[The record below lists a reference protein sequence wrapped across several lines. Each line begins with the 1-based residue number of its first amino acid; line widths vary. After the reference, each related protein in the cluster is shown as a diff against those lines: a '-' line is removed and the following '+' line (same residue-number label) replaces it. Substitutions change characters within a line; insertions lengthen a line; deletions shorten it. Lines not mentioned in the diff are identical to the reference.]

1 MYFIFF
7 CEPHNIFNIFFLIVF
22 HMVPF
27 SDFSISCK
35 NSNSCVLSF
44 THIIPLLCF
53 SHLSS
58 TILSI
63 KELTN
68 IDIVF
73 SSNHPQMGNS
83 IINNKIL
90 RTILLIHIIT
100 TIKHNKYNK
109 IYAIRLP
116 TKYHMPLSL
125 IIYLQSD
132 LPQVKLQIF
141 CCFSTSP

>member
-1 MYFIFF
+1 M
-7 CEPHNIFNIFFLIVF
+7 
-22 HMVPF
+22 
-27 SDFSISCK
+27 
-35 NSNSCVLSF
+35 LSF

-141 CCFSTSP
+141 CCFQSLRKTEILTLLWKTIQTNINNHRNNINQNNDSKNNCNNL